1 MRRTL
6 CALACLAVAALI
18 APATSSA
25 DALDTYQELAARKLH
40 PAPLVPIT
48 APRSVAPLDRT
59 ITSSP
64 SRRRKGYGVRLV
76 HYGPNGPNA
85 IIVLEGG
92 SFKSLKAALADGR
105 RLGFKARH
113 TRVRGHRGYLLTRH
127 LGPTQ
132 WLLVWPEDGRIYTLG
147 TGTPKKVPLKQ
158 LRATAKGLDHLGRDY
173 IGAPD
178 DPDNS
183 SEGSALTTDRTVTLR
198 VSWQAQ
204 CVEPGGAESIRV
216 GNAKVTLLRRQGNAF
231 SFDIAQHRLG
241 SDAVERDRL
250 GNGLRRRDRSHHPGD
265 RHDRGHD
272 LRQRPA
278 LLRARPAH
286 HLGS

>member
-6 CALACLAVAALI
+6 CALACLAAVALI
-18 APATSSA
+18 APAASSA
-25 DALDTYQELAARKLH
+25 DVLDVYQGLAARKLH
-40 PAPLVPIT
+40 PAPLVPT
-48 APRSVAPLDRT
+48 TVPRTVSPLDRT
-59 ITSSP
+59 IAPSP

-85 IIVLEGG
+85 IVVLEGG
-92 SFKSLKAALADGR
+92 SFKTMKAALADGR
-105 RLGFKARH
+105 RLGFKPRR

-178 DPDNS
+178 DPDNF
-183 SEGSALTTDRTVTLR
+183 SEGSALTTDRTVTR
-198 VSWQAQ
+198 
-204 CVEPGGAESIRV
+204 PGGLGGPVRDGPGGRAAGGERGGDAAPAPGQRV
-216 GNAKVTLLRRQGNAF
+216 HLR
-231 SFDIAQHRLG
+231 HRAAPARVRAL
-241 SDAVERDRL
+241 ERNRL
-250 GNGLRRRDRSHHPGD
+250 GN
-265 RHDRGHD
+265 D
-272 LRQRPA
+272 LPDAIVLTIRATGTIEGMTCDSGPLSFA
-278 LLRARPAH
+278 LDQH
-286 HLGS
+286 TN